1 MAKAKQMAV
10 ETLTEDK
17 EETDLTVGQILARAR
32 QKRRREIKRIA
43 DQLCIRSSYLE
54 ALENS
59 QYDVFPGQVYAIGF
73 LKTYATHLGLDAD
86 ALIDQYKKETDFL
99 TPKPVVMPIPER
111 SSMMPTVSYLLAG
124 LFVIALVWGVWY
136 FASYEPVKKEVVLPP
151 IAEAESEMTPIPA
164 AAEET
169 SVPVVDVT
177 PAEEAVP
184 AVPTEPAVRIKIV
197 ANQDVWLEIQDE
209 DMFIFNRVLKAGETF
224 DVPDDSDNMMLKTGN
239 AGGMDIYVDGEKIK
253 PLGPSGAVRS
263 RVKLSPDAL
272 KNR

>member
-10 ETLTEDK
+10 ETSTEDK

-59 QYDVFPGQVYAIGF
+59 RYDVFPGQVYAIGF
-73 LKTYATHLGLDAD
+73 LKTYATYLGLDAD
-86 ALIDQYKKETDFL
+86 ALIEQYKKETDFL
-99 TPKPVVMPIPER
+99 TPKPVIMPIPER
-111 SSMMPTVSYLLAG
+111 SSMMPTVSYILAG

-136 FASYEPVKKEVVLPP
+136 FASYEQVKKEAVLPP
-151 IAEAESEMTPIPA
+151 IVEAEAEMTPIPVVV
-164 AAEET
+164 EET
-169 SVPVVDVT
+169 EPVVETAEAEPVT
-177 PAEEAVP
+177 PVQS
-184 AVPTEPAVRIKIV
+184 VEPLTRIKIV
-197 ANQDVWLEIQDE
+197 AHQDVWLEIQDE

-224 DVPDDSDNMMLKTGN
+224 DVPDDSENMMLKTGN

-253 PLGPSGAVRS
+253 PLGPAGAVRS
-263 RVKLSPDAL
+263 RIKLSAEAL